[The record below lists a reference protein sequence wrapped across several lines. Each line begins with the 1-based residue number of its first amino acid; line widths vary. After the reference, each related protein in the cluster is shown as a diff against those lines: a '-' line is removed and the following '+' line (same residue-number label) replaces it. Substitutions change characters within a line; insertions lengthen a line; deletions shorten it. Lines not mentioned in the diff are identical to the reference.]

1 MGHLHKALA
10 ALCLAGTFGLATAA
24 QVGEGELLFNIHCS
38 ACHTAEPQPAGS
50 PNERAPTQSTL
61 KSLSAGAIVTA
72 LTNGKMSMQGAL
84 LTPAQRIAVAEH
96 SAGKAVGAVQVA
108 DGTGRCLR
116 SAPMRALRTGEGWNG
131 FNNGAT
137 GTRLQT
143 NAAAGLRAAD
153 LPKLKLKWAFGY
165 ANVSAVRA
173 LPAVAGG
180 RLFTASENGEVH
192 ALDPRTGCSH
202 WTFKAKG
209 GVRSALSVGPYQV
222 DGRRG
227 QAVFFGDNRANVYA
241 VDAQDG
247 QLLWTTKIDLHT
259 AAGIT
264 GSPTLHAGVLYVP
277 VQGLGEE
284 GRGGLN
290 NYPCCTFRGSLVAL
304 EASTGLRL
312 WKSWTIDAP
321 QPRATN
327 ALGVQM
333 WGPAGGGIW
342 SAPVVDAKRGVV
354 YVSTGNGYA
363 DPVQKMTNSVIAFDM
378 KTGAVRWHQQLLA
391 ADQWTMGCQPT
402 NPDNPSCPAVM
413 GPDMDFSAS
422 PLLVRQQ
429 GRDIIVIPQK
439 SALMWALD
447 PDKGGAVLWQR
458 SFAKGSGLG
467 GQWGAASDGVNVYT
481 GVNDFHADTQG
492 GVHAIR
498 VADGQPLW
506 SSPPQP
512 LLCGE
517 KRQGCD
523 AGQGAAVTLIPGAA
537 LVTSRDGGLRA
548 YDTRDG
554 RVLWTQDTAG
564 AYQTVNGVAA
574 KGGSMDAEGVVVAGG
589 MVYVH
594 SGYGGLV
601 GSPGNVL
608 LAYGLD

>member
-1 MGHLHKALA
+1 LVAEYVTGKRFDPA
-10 ALCLAGTFGLATAA
+10 AFAASNSVQVVNRCSVDTPMRPIGSGASWNGFGNGAAGTRFQPATAA
-24 QVGEGELLFNIHCS
+24 
-38 ACHTAEPQPAGS
+38 
-50 PNERAPTQSTL
+50 
-61 KSLSAGAIVTA
+61 KLS
-72 LTNGKMSMQGAL
+72 
-84 LTPAQRIAVAEH
+84 
-96 SAGKAVGAVQVA
+96 
-108 DGTGRCLR
+108 
-116 SAPMRALRTGEGWNG
+116 
-131 FNNGAT
+131 
-137 GTRLQT
+137 
-143 NAAAGLRAAD
+143 AAD
-153 LPKLKLKWAFGY
+153 LPRLKLKWAFGY

-378 KTGAVRWHQQLLA
+378 KTGVVRWHQQLLA

-481 GVNDFHADTQG
+481 GVNDFHADKQG
-492 GVHAIR
+492 GVHAFR
-498 VADGQPLW
+498 VVDGQPLW